1 MKDRVLVILGPTAT
15 GKSRIAMMV
24 VEKLN
29 GEIISGDSMLVYRGM
44 DIGTAKP
51 SKEEMARVPHHL
63 VDILPPNAEFNVFDF
78 KNRAE
83 VLIRE
88 INARGRLPVI
98 AGGTGLYIKA
108 LLENYAF
115 NDVGARD
122 KVRSS
127 LEKISDKEES
137 VALHGKLAAIDGEA
151 VARLHPNN
159 TRRIIRAMESAI
171 AGENVG
177 HDAEEP
183 MFDALVFGLSMK
195 RDVLYGRIEA
205 RVDAMLEAGL
215 EREVRNLLKKGF
227 TGRCQSMRSIGYRQ
241 MRWYIEDNMPYA
253 EAVAKLKQ
261 ATRNFAKR
269 QVTWYK
275 KMPYIRWLELKAPSD
290 YNDAAAIICAAA
302 RDKWQ

>member
-15 GKSRIAMMV
+15 GKSRVAMMV
-24 VEKLN
+24 AEKLN

-51 SKEEMARVPHHL
+51 SKGEMARVPHHL
-63 VDILPPNAEFNVFDF
+63 VDILPPDAEFNVFDF

-83 VLIRE
+83 ALIRE

-122 KVRSS
+122 EVRSS
-127 LEKISDKEES
+127 LEKIADKEGS
-137 VALHGKLAAIDGEA
+137 GALHGKLAAIDGKA
-151 VARLHPNN
+151 AARLHPND
-159 TRRIIRAMESAI
+159 TRRIIRAMESAL

-183 MFDALVFGLSMK
+183 LFDALVFGLSMK

-241 MRWYIEDNMPYA
+241 MLWYIEDNMPYA

-275 KMPYIRWLELKAPSD
+275 KMPYIRWLELKEPPD
-290 YNDAAAIICAAA
+290 YEDAAGIICAAA